1 MASAFQIAMPWC
13 LVRLPG
19 TNLVSSFCLHI
30 GKIRLLNVLCNYIS
44 LFKNQAGNLG
54 LSKSS
59 FYYMN
64 TRLFFHVMC
73 VVSPAWSLLLRGICT
88 PCIFEHYFESR

>member
-13 LVRLPG
+13 LVEIARHKFSLLILF
-19 TNLVSSFCLHI
+19 TH
-30 GKIRLLNVLCNYIS
+30 GKICLLNVLCNYIS

-88 PCIFEHYFESR
+88 PYIFEHYFESR